1 MQKNDKVS
9 PKSRAWLAVFAWLG
23 LAASLGLTACA
34 DTPPPVTNA
43 GAPSAYR
50 LGPGDRLQIA
60 VYGEKDLS
68 GEFDVDDTG
77 SIAFPL
83 VGAYPVN
90 NMTPRQVETGLGDRL
105 KRGLVTEPKVNVS
118 VIRYRP
124 IFILG
129 EVQKPGVYEYYNGIT
144 VLNAVAFAGGYTYR
158 ARNSKITVVR
168 ANNGERRPEPVGEAT
183 LLQPG
188 DIIMI
193 PERWF

>member
-1 MQKNDKVS
+1 MSQTDKVL
-9 PKSRAWLAVFAWLG
+9 PKSPAWLAVFAWLG

-43 GAPSAYR
+43 GAPEAYR

-90 NMTPRQVETGLGDRL
+90 NMTPRQVESGLGDRL

-129 EVQKPGVYEYYNGIT
+129 EVQKPGVYEFYNGIT

-168 ANNGERRPEPVGEAT
+168 ANSAERRAEPVAEGT

>member
-1 MQKNDKVS
+1 MFHLDRIF
-9 PKSRAWLAVFAWLG
+9 PKTQVWLATFAWLG

-34 DTPPPVTNA
+34 GAPPPVTA
-43 GAPSAYR
+43 TTPQAYKLGA
-50 LGPGDRLQIA
+50 GDRVA
-60 VYGEKDLS
+60 VSVYGEKDLS

-83 VGAYPVN
+83 VGAYKVADL
-90 NMTPRQVETGLGDRL
+90 TPRQVEAGLSDRL
-105 KRGLVTEPKVNVS
+105 KRGLVTDPKVNVA
-118 VIRYRP
+118 VLRYRP
-124 IFILG
+124 IFIVG
-129 EVQKPGVYEYYNGIT
+129 EVQKPGAYEFYNGIT
-144 VLNAVAFAGGYTYR
+144 VLNAVAYAGGYTYR

-168 ANNGERRPEPVGEAT
+168 AGASDRTPEPVAEGT